1 MTTTGGIRD
10 VAEAEVLEVLTG
22 VWREVLRTDVGPESD
37 FFEEGGH
44 SLAVLQL
51 VSRLNE
57 HYGVE
62 LSMRDIFDHP
72 TLREFARAVHERVKT
87 A

>member
-1 MTTTGGIRD
+1 MRQ
-10 VAEAEVLEVLTG
+10 AEVLEVVTG
-22 VWREVLRTDVGPESD
+22 IWKEVLEVDVGPDSD

-44 SLAVLQL
+44 SLALLALVNRLQ
-51 VSRLNE
+51 E

-62 LSMRDIFDHP
+62 MSVADVFDYP
-72 TLREFARAVHERVKT
+72 VLEEFASAVHERVS

>member
-1 MTTTGGIRD
+1 M
-10 VAEAEVLEVLTG
+10 AEAEVLDVVAGIWKEVL
-22 VWREVLRTDVGPESD
+22 LTDVGPDSD

-72 TLREFARAVHERVKT
+72 TLGEFAGAVRERV
-87 A
+87 AAA